1 MTKKI
6 LAKTK
11 GYILSIRPE
20 TTPLGMISV
29 YVGGLVAGA
38 AFDSFNLLLA
48 VIAVFFVTG
57 GSMTF
62 NDYFDW
68 PVDVMSHPKRPIPKG
83 VISPKEMLAFSIV
96 FFTIGLAI
104 AFYINLLC
112 GAIMTGSLLL
122 LVVYE
127 IFTKNIGITGNLT
140 VAFISAMSFT
150 FGGASVNNPFA
161 SLVISII
168 AFFIIIGREIIMDIR
183 DKEGDKQLR
192 KTLPVQIGRKKA
204 SYVACV
210 FLVLSAIL
218 TPLPYYLG
226 ILSIYYLIVIIPVAM
241 ISLLS
246 IIWLLRDIENAGIS
260 AHLIRAALAIGLV
273 AFIAGIVI

>member
-1 MTKKI
+1 MQASGFGQRT
-6 LAKTK
+6 
-11 GYILSIRPE
+11 
-20 TTPLGMISV
+20 
-29 YVGGLVAGA
+29 GA
-38 AFDSFNLLLA
+38 
-48 VIAVFFVTG
+48 T
-57 GSMTF
+57 
-62 NDYFDW
+62 
-68 PVDVMSHPKRPIPKG
+68 
-83 VISPKEMLAFSIV
+83 
-96 FFTIGLAI
+96 
-104 AFYINLLC
+104 
-112 GAIMTGSLLL
+112 
-122 LVVYE
+122 
-127 IFTKNIGITGNLT
+127 
-140 VAFISAMSFT
+140 MSFT

-260 AHLIRAALAIGLV
+260 AHLIRAALAIGLI